1 MFLNWPIILYLF
13 FFRFDIDKEL
23 DQVDK
28 QEVKKGGKKSKPL
41 QIDTNINTSGIQL
54 KNNIWSILYISNQ
67 YIKKKYFY
75 FQKIRG
81 NNSHQNRK
89 LSGALI
95 ISYVITCDIGFNSIH
110 KYISRLKK
118 CQYSV
123 CNVLCKWIVMSVLSV
138 KMENY
143 NNNKGIQLI

>member
-67 YIKKKYFY
+67 YIKKKIFL
-75 FQKIRG
+75 FSK
-81 NNSHQNRK
+81 
-89 LSGALI
+89 
-95 ISYVITCDIGFNSIH
+95 
-110 KYISRLKK
+110 
-118 CQYSV
+118 
-123 CNVLCKWIVMSVLSV
+123 
-138 KMENY
+138 
-143 NNNKGIQLI
+143 NKGK

>member
-1 MFLNWPIILYLF
+1 LNNYLVNRQSSQKQHRITKRLP
-13 FFRFDIDKEL
+13 RF
-23 DQVDK
+23 Q
-28 QEVKKGGKKSKPL
+28 KKLRVYGFMVFNAT
-41 QIDTNINTSGIQL
+41 I
-54 KNNIWSILYISNQ
+54 NNISVTVNQLLFAFYISNQ

-138 KMENY
+138 
-143 NNNKGIQLI
+143 